1 MNSIQLIGRLVADP
15 QVRDGQ
21 RTVTRFRI
29 ALDKVGNGEVDV
41 VPVVVFDKL
50 AAAVGNHLTKGR
62 LVGVTGRIHTNRWT
76 ASDGTP
82 RTSLE
87 VIGAA
92 VSFLDR
98 PKRSTTTAEA
108 ASHEDVLPAMTE
120 EEMDAAMDQERHLTA
135 VR

>member
-29 ALDKVGNGEVDV
+29 ALDKVGNAELDV

-62 LVGVTGRIHTNRWT
+62 LVGVTGRIHTSRWT

-82 RTSLE
+82 RSSLE
-87 VIGAA
+87 AIGAA

-98 PKRSTTTAEA
+98 PTRAAAVTADRDEQPPTPE
-108 ASHEDVLPAMTE
+108 EDTSGS
-120 EEMDAAMDQERHLTA
+120 MDEERHLTA
-135 VR
+135 VN